1 MSETVR
7 LRAVDGFDCPVY
19 VARPIQAARAAGVVI
34 QEIFGVNSHIR
45 AFADDYAQQGYL
57 AFFERHLA

>member
-1 MSETVR
+1 MSETAR
-7 LRAVDGFDCPVY
+7 LRAVDGFDCPVC
-19 VARPIQAARAAGVVI
+19 VARAIQAAPAAVVVI

-45 AFADDYAQQGYL
+45 AVADDYAQHGYL